1 MGEAT
6 RPEEHGWGLANI
18 WTPETIDALRQP
30 CLIGE
35 EANLVNDEEEF
46 GGDPPCWTHLFDEET
61 IGIEKDRTESPET
74 VAQSIGPEQI
84 VDLATLARSATAQGA
99 IWSRMSEDLDI
110 NLLVFAAGEGVAEH
124 VNAEVDVLVVGI
136 AGAGVVAINGTRQN
150 LSAGDAIVIPKGANR
165 GIQSL
170 SDPFA
175 YLSCHRRRGGLWP
188 RK

>member
-1 MGEAT
+1 MT
-6 RPEEHGWGLANI
+6 
-18 WTPETIDALRQP
+18 
-30 CLIGE
+30 
-35 EANLVNDEEEF
+35 DEEEF
-46 GGDPPCWTHLFDEET
+46 GGDPPCWAHLFDEET
-61 IGIEKDRTESPET
+61 TAPEIEMEGRTESSESA
-74 VAQSIGPEQI
+74 AQGVGPEQI
-84 VDLATLARSATAQGA
+84 VDLVALARFATAQGA
-99 IWSRMSEDLDI
+99 IWSRESEDLDI

-150 LSAGDAIVIPKGANR
+150 LSAGDTTVIPKGANR

-175 YLSCHRRRGGLWP
+175 YLSCHRRRGGLRP

>member
-1 MGEAT
+1 MIVVT
-6 RPEEHGWGLANI
+6 
-18 WTPETIDALRQP
+18 
-30 CLIGE
+30 
-35 EANLVNDEEEF
+35 DEEEF
-46 GGDPPCWTHLFDEET
+46 GGDPPCWAHLFDEET
-61 IGIEKDRTESPET
+61 TSSGIEVESRTESSET
-74 VAQSIGPEQI
+74 AAQSIGLEQI

-99 IWSRMSEDLDI
+99 IWSRKSEDLDI

>member
-1 MGEAT
+1 MIVVT
-6 RPEEHGWGLANI
+6 
-18 WTPETIDALRQP
+18 
-30 CLIGE
+30 
-35 EANLVNDEEEF
+35 DEEEF
-46 GGDPPCWTHLFDEET
+46 GGDPPCWAHLFDEET
-61 IGIEKDRTESPET
+61 TSSRIEVESRTESSET
-74 VAQSIGPEQI
+74 AAQSIGLEQI

-99 IWSRMSEDLDI
+99 IWSRESEDLDI